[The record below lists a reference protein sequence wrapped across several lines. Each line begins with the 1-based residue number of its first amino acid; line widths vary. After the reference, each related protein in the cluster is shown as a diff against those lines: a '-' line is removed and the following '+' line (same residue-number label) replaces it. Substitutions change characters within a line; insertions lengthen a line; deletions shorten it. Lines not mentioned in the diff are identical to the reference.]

1 MDHPRSRGVYS
12 VGTRLLFVLRGS
24 SPLARGLPRTRHQ
37 SPRGRPG
44 SSPLA
49 RGLRRCRCAARTRT
63 RIIPARAGFTHACR
77 TRPYEA
83 ADHPR
88 SRGVYPATAT
98 TYPSTR
104 DHPRSRGVYV
114 TGSTRAGRDGG
125 SSPLARGL
133 PDRVQGGI
141 HQDRIIPARA
151 GFTSPNPGPLPSAPD
166 HPRSRGVYRIV
177 LVCSATAIGII
188 PARAGFT
195 WRPRPAGCVR
205 RDHPRSRGVYG
216 AIPEQRTPAL
226 GSSPLARGL
235 HHGGPSR
242 QGLVGIIPARAG
254 FTRGRPKQTQ
264 PITDHPRSRG
274 VYSALFR
281 AFRHNG
287 GSSPLARGLHQLIKQ
302 F

>member
-133 PDRVQGGI
+133 PHRTSLFCDCHRDHPRSRGVYLAAQAGRMCPPGSSPLARGLRS
-141 HQDRIIPARA
+141 DPRTADTSPRIIPARA
-151 GFTSPNPGPLPSAPD
+151 GFTS
-166 HPRSRGVYRIV
+166 
-177 LVCSATAIGII
+177 
-188 PARAGFT
+188 
-195 WRPRPAGCVR
+195 WRPKPAGTR
-205 RDHPRSRGVYG
+205 RDHPRSRGVYEMRKHSKRS
-216 AIPEQRTPAL
+216 AS

-235 HHGGPSR
+235 HRRENSGRNHR
-242 QGLVGIIPARAG
+242 GIIPARAG
-254 FTRGRPKQTQ
+254 FTSCDGRATP
-264 PITDHPRSRG
+264 
-274 VYSALFR
+274 
-281 AFRHNG
+281 
-287 GSSPLARGLHQLIKQ
+287 
-302 F
+302 